1 MRTNIDIDDSL
12 LEAAMRAGPYKTKKD
27 AVEAGLKLLARQV
40 AYRDILALRGKLR
53 WDDAPRAGG
62 LVVNEP
68 RADYKVVAPAAASP
82 AVSSAVSRKA
92 RKKK

>member
-1 MRTNIDIDDSL
+1 MRTNIDIDDDL

-40 AYRDILALRGKLR
+40 AYRNILALRGKLR
-53 WDDAPRAGG
+53 WDDAPRAGA
-62 LVVNEP
+62 LVVSEP
-68 RADYKVVAPAAASP
+68 RAGYKVDALAKAAS
-82 AVSSAVSRKA
+82 SKA